1 MMDKAKSMMGG
12 ASTGSDQTADWGK
25 AAEHMTQFTKVS
37 ATSNLAVLLLQ
48 KCAACSDVSTRKHR
62 SIVLSKGERV

>member
-37 ATSNLAVLLLQ
+37 ATSILL
-48 KCAACSDVSTRKHR
+48 
-62 SIVLSKGERV
+62 